1 MNDLYDIIDTV
12 LLKHHIIDV
21 IGIATQVLLKII
33 NIYVHP
39 LMVEIKILKMNLKRN
54 IISMSLFIIML
65 MRR

>member
-12 LLKHHIIDV
+12 LLKHHTIDV
-21 IGIATQVLLKII
+21 IGIATPGII
-33 NIYVHP
+33 KDNQHLRST
-39 LMVEIKILKMNLKRN
+39 LMVEIKILEMNLKRN

>member
-21 IGIATQVLLKII
+21 IGIATPGII
-33 NIYVHP
+33 KDNQHHP